1 MKYRTEK
8 IVDVQE
14 WDKLVTKTYGRPYSL
29 QQQNDCHDRGVTFIT
44 VPDKEAEDFEN
55 DTIPEIVNGPEMG
68 VSFEAWKSRDPKQ
81 PLKSE
86 EKGCRDESWAIDL
99 WWGRN
104 FYPCLQV
111 VANDLHARGLLEAGE
126 YGINIDW

>member
-1 MKYRTEK
+1 MGQASDENLWKAVLTPT
-8 IVDVQE
+8 
-14 WDKLVTKTYGRPYSL
+14 TKRLSRPWSNIHY
-29 QQQNDCHDRGVTFIT
+29 
-44 VPDKEAEDFEN
+44 FEN